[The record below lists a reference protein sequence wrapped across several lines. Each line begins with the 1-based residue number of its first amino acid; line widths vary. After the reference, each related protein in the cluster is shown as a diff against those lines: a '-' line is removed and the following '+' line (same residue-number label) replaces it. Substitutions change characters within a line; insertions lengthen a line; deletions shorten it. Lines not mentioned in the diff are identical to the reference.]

1 MSFWRRMS
9 RTADRVD
16 RLPIG
21 DLSLPFL
28 VPSEGTFGVDAVLLP
43 MWKRAVQALPDAH
56 AAKLITTACGS
67 KSDLGTK
74 AEIIQALLL
83 PCAAE
88 VRAEVAR
95 LSDRCLAR
103 DTARVEAMGPRLP
116 EERRLALLTTARTQA
131 DDVAAMLCKLRE
143 RFLSM
148 ADGGSL
154 LLKLAQSVDSG
165 HSHGPDPDG
174 ASRGAEHELRALEW
188 ASDHWP
194 GCVVISNSTVIATSH
209 DGHVNSTVIATSH
222 DGHVGPPH
230 AADHP
235 FLAEC
240 RSKSPPGRQMGGRG
254 LKQEFDVLVARSSRV
269 RPPEAATDEGE
280 AIDEALELIAV
291 VEANAG
297 EPLFSDLPKL
307 IEARELFFSSGST
320 VRICDGDGNTHALRV
335 GHAPVHLCYLFGRA
349 RETLAELACSSAAT
363 YARHVLLDREL
374 CRPCPSLTLVR
385 ESGAPT
391 VHAVFEDTAAIA
403 EAQASFERFR
413 EHLAALVESGELS
426 CWCWRVEVDAS
437 DP

>member
-1 MSFWRRMS
+1 
-9 RTADRVD
+9 
-16 RLPIG
+16 
-21 DLSLPFL
+21 
-28 VPSEGTFGVDAVLLP
+28 
-43 MWKRAVQALPDAH
+43 
-56 AAKLITTACGS
+56 
-67 KSDLGTK
+67 
-74 AEIIQALLL
+74 
-83 PCAAE
+83 
-88 VRAEVAR
+88 
-95 LSDRCLAR
+95 
-103 DTARVEAMGPRLP
+103 
-116 EERRLALLTTARTQA
+116 
-131 DDVAAMLCKLRE
+131 
-143 RFLSM
+143 
-148 ADGGSL
+148 
-154 LLKLAQSVDSG
+154 
-165 HSHGPDPDG
+165 
-174 ASRGAEHELRALEW
+174 
-188 ASDHWP
+188 
-194 GCVVISNSTVIATSH
+194 
-209 DGHVNSTVIATSH
+209 
-222 DGHVGPPH
+222 VGLPH

-269 RPPEAATDEGE
+269 RPLEAATDEGE

-291 VEANAG
+291 VEAKAG

-307 IEARELFFSSGST
+307 IEARELFFSSGSI

>member
-188 ASDHWP
+188 ASGHWP

-209 DGHVNSTVIATSH
+209 DGHV
-222 DGHVGPPH
+222 GPPH
-230 AADHP
+230 AHP

-269 RPPEAATDEGE
+269 RPLEAATDEGE

-291 VEANAG
+291 VEAKAG

>member
-188 ASDHWP
+188 ASGHWP

-209 DGHVNSTVIATSH
+209 DGH
-222 DGHVGPPH
+222 DVGPPH

-254 LKQEFDVLVARSSRV
+254 LKQEFDVLVARSTRV
-269 RPPEAATDEGE
+269 RPLEAATDEGE

-291 VEANAG
+291 VEAKAG

>member
-9 RTADRVD
+9 RTADHVD

-148 ADGGSL
+148 ADGGAL

-188 ASDHWP
+188 ASGHWP

-209 DGHVNSTVIATSH
+209 DGHVA
-222 DGHVGPPH
+222 DVGPPH

-291 VEANAG
+291 VEAKAG

>member
-1 MSFWRRMS
+1 
-9 RTADRVD
+9 
-16 RLPIG
+16 
-21 DLSLPFL
+21 
-28 VPSEGTFGVDAVLLP
+28 
-43 MWKRAVQALPDAH
+43 
-56 AAKLITTACGS
+56 
-67 KSDLGTK
+67 
-74 AEIIQALLL
+74 
-83 PCAAE
+83 
-88 VRAEVAR
+88 
-95 LSDRCLAR
+95 
-103 DTARVEAMGPRLP
+103 MGPRLP

-188 ASDHWP
+188 ASGHWP

-209 DGHVNSTVIATSH
+209 DGHV
-222 DGHVGPPH
+222 GLPH
-230 AADHP
+230 
-235 FLAEC
+235 
-240 RSKSPPGRQMGGRG
+240 GRG

-291 VEANAG
+291 VEAKAG

-349 RETLAELACSSAAT
+349 RETLADLACSSAAT

>member
-1 MSFWRRMS
+1 MPRKHMSIWRLLS
-9 RTADRVD
+9 RTTGRVD

-28 VPSEGTFGVDAVLLP
+28 VPSGGTFAVDAVLLL
-43 MWKRAVQALPDAH
+43 MWKRAVQALPGAH
-56 AAKLITTACGS
+56 AAKLITSACGS

-83 PCAAE
+83 PSAAE

-165 HSHGPDPDG
+165 QSHGPDPDG

-188 ASDHWP
+188 ARGHWP

-209 DGHVNSTVIATSH
+209 G
-222 DGHVGPPH
+222 GHVGPPH
-230 AADHP
+230 AAYHP
-235 FLAEC
+235 FLAEG
-240 RSKSPPGRQMGGRG
+240 RSPSPPGRQMGARG

-269 RPPEAATDEGE
+269 RPPEAAPDEGE

-291 VEANAG
+291 VEAKAG
-297 EPLFSDLPKL
+297 EPLFADLPKL
-307 IEARELFFSSGST
+307 IEAREHFFSSGST
-320 VRICDGDGNTHALRV
+320 VRVCDGDGNTHALRV

-349 RETLAELACSSAAT
+349 RKTLAELACSSAAMHAR
-363 YARHVLLDREL
+363 YALLRREL

-403 EAQASFERFR
+403 EARASLERFR
-413 EHLAALVESGELS
+413 EHLAALVDSGELS
-426 CWCWRVEVDAS
+426 CWRVGDGS
-437 DP
+437 DKEQSNN